1 MTMKSK
7 LVSFIAASFLAS
19 VAFAN
24 QHPECPDINAI
35 KLEGLT
41 MFEKILSNLFFTY
54 HTSQY
59 GTQSD
64 WALVMAPIE
73 ADSGVLA
80 LSRGNEILA
89 SMSEPGVPLNE
100 QRIFM
105 CQYATGQ
112 HHVKVVAVLAD
123 ILISP
128 TKIGNL
134 FKIS

>member
-7 LVSFIAASFLAS
+7 IVTFIAASLLAS
-19 VAFAN
+19 LTFAN
-24 QHPECPDINAI
+24 NNPECPSIDAI

-41 MFEKILSNLFFTY
+41 KYEIILSNLFFTY

-59 GTQSD
+59 GTESD

-89 SMSEPGVPLNE
+89 AMSATGVPLNE

-105 CQYATGQ
+105 CQYATDQ
-112 HHVKVVAVLAD
+112 HHVKVVAVLSD
-123 ILISP
+123 ILITP

-134 FKIS
+134 FKVS